1 MPEERYKG
9 SDRRRYE
16 RHELGVG
23 NVVGISYGGL
33 DYEGVIVDISMGGLR
48 IRMTERAPL
57 IEDDFTLMHDLAG
70 PLQARQSWSRGT
82 SMGIE
87 FHMAEDSELSRS
99 LRCVQILLDGDG
111 YGEDADDADDDDAAE
126 EARQQVRAKAS
137 ALG

>member
-16 RHELGVG
+16 RHELEVG
-23 NVVGISYGGL
+23 NVVGFSHGGL

-48 IRMTERAPL
+48 IRMIERAPL

-111 YGEDADDADDDDAAE
+111 DGYGEDADDGDAAE
-126 EARQQVRAKAS
+126 EARQQVRTKAS